1 MFLGSAGL
9 RPHFFLL
16 EDRRKES
23 AHTKSRPQKREHTFK
38 TACLVALKFKTTFL
52 RPQKSE
58 HSNLRPHFCHV
69 SKTAC
74 WVALKFKT
82 ASLVGLIFLGAHN
95 EEQNRGYAIDEEVRH
110 P

>member
-16 EDRRKES
+16 EDRMFES
-23 AHTKSRPQKREHTFK
+23 AHTKSRPQKR
-38 TACLVALKFKTTFL
+38 
-52 RPQKSE
+52 E

-74 WVALKFKT
+74 LVALKFKSTFLRALISKST
-82 ASLVGLIFLGAHN
+82 ALVGLILVGAHN
-95 EEQNRGYAIDEEVRH
+95 EEQNRGYTIDEEVRH